1 MAGFNMDNFANN
13 RNGFPSPNFAMSPV
27 DGSQPYVSTYDITPI
42 GEATSNLFGN
52 YGTDYS
58 AFGSN
63 ADVSGRTFAS
73 GLLGGRMDAAQNI
86 SQNGYQGADLM
97 RQGAGALKGAWGD
110 MSNIEKFNTGLG
122 GVKSIM
128 DMYSSFKQISAAK
141 KQMALQRDMWNKQWG
156 AARNTLNESSAYRA
170 RLRNNNDP
178 VASKREADKYKV

>member
-1 MAGFNMDNFANN
+1 MAGFNMSNFANN
-13 RNGFPSPNFAMSPV
+13 GNGFPSPNFAISPLE
-27 DGSQPYVSTYDITPI
+27 GAEAYVPTYDITPI
-42 GEATSNLFGN
+42 GEASTSLFGN
-52 YGTDYS
+52 QGTDYS

-63 ADVSGRTFAS
+63 ANAGDRTFAS

-110 MSNIEKFNTGLG
+110 MSGIEKFNTGLG

-156 AARNTLNESSAYRA
+156 AAQSTLNESSAYRS
-170 RLRNNNDP
+170 RLRNNSDP